1 MTREEIMNIPKLG
14 FGLMRL
20 PEKDGHIDI
29 EKTCEMVDMFLAK
42 GYKYFDTAYLYGGGE
57 SERAVK
63 EALTKRHP
71 RDSFY
76 VATKIPNFAIKSKE
90 DMDKIFNEELE
101 RTGLEYIDFYLLHN
115 LTSSN
120 IDAFEACD
128 CWEWLKAKKEAGLI
142 KNYGFSCHDGPE
154 FLEKALTEHPDV
166 DFVQL
171 QINYADWEAENV
183 KSGACYET
191 VVKHGVPVMIMEPV
205 KGGTLAQLRPELEE
219 IFKEA
224 NPDASVASWAIR
236 YAAGLPGAAVV
247 LSGMSTIEQVE
258 DNLATFENI
267 KPLSDE
273 EMAVIEKVKDIMASA
288 DTIPCTSCK
297 YCVDGCPMQINIP
310 GIFSIYNSAKT
321 YGLSARN
328 KSDYENRHTAH
339 ASDCIACGQCEEIC
353 PQHLPIIEKLKE
365 ISQMLGK

>member
-76 VATKIPNFAIKSKE
+76 VATKIPNFAIKCKE

-120 IDAFEACD
+120 IEAFESCD
-128 CWEWLKAKKEAGLI
+128 CWNWLKAKKEAGLI

-154 FLEKALTEHPDV
+154 FLEKALTDHPDV

-171 QINYADWEAENV
+171 QINYADWEADNV
-183 KSGACYET
+183 QSKACYET
-191 VVKHGVPVMIMEPV
+191 VVKHGIPVMIMEPV
-205 KGGTLAQLRPELEE
+205 KGGTLAALRPELEE

-247 LSGMSTIEQVE
+247 LSGMSTLEQVK
-258 DNLATFENI
+258 DNLATFEDI
-267 KPLSDE
+267 KPLTDD
-273 EMAVIEKVKDIMASA
+273 EMAVIEKVKNIMASA
-288 DTIPCTSCK
+288 ETIPCTSCK

-310 GIFSIYNSAKT
+310 GIFSIYNNVKT
-321 YGLSARN
+321 YGLSARYQGEY
-328 KSDYENRHTAH
+328 DNRHTAH

-353 PQHLPIIEKLKE
+353 PQHLSIIDLLKGAAE
-365 ISQMLGK
+365 VFGK